1 MKRFFA
7 TFLICSL
14 AAPIFAL
21 EDEVTLQDNVQK
33 PEIIY
38 SKKPQKITGSLFIDN
53 AEDAQMIINK
63 QQESDVK
70 DLEKLWAATAE
81 KNQIIKFSL
90 QKLAIPEEQR
100 RIHSSLMA
108 KSLSALISGAS
119 MLPSFMGANYG
130 IQSASYAGARLANN
144 LINRENYNKMK
155 DSPLTDTE
163 MIELAGLIEE
173 LQDNI
178 VNSYYGY
185 KGSLLRLKEIRS
197 QMLLYNKNYNTA
209 LKLND
214 TLEIAVASALW
225 DSVKIKEAAEIEN
238 VKKYQALLER
248 YAGQKTV
255 KELELVQ
262 YNLDMAG
269 VDVKDLKTD
278 MKNIN
283 EVQKW
288 GSFLQFC

>member
-7 TFLICSL
+7 TLLISTL
-14 AAPIFAL
+14 MLPALAL
-21 EDEVTLQDNVQK
+21 EGEVTLEDNIQK

-53 AEDAQMIINK
+53 AEEAQMIINK

-119 MLPSFMGANYG
+119 MLPSFMGSNYAV
-130 IQSASYAGARLANN
+130 QSASYASARIANN
-144 LINRENYNKMK
+144 LINRENYNKLK

-163 MIELAGLIEE
+163 MIELATLIEE

-209 LKLND
+209 LDMND

-225 DSVKIKEAAEIEN
+225 DNVKIKEAAEIEN

-269 VDVKDLKTD
+269 VDVKDLKTKV
-278 MKNIN
+278 KNIN
-283 EVQKW
+283 EVKK
-288 GSFLQFC
+288 

>member
-1 MKRFFA
+1 MKRLIA
-7 TFLICSL
+7 TFLLSFL
-14 AAPIFAL
+14 ALPTCAF
-21 EDEVTLQDNVQK
+21 EGEVTLQDDVVK
-33 PEIIY
+33 HEIIY
-38 SKKPQKITGSLFIDN
+38 SKKPQKITGSLFINN

-70 DLEKLWAATAE
+70 DLEKLWVAAAE
-81 KNQIIKFSL
+81 KNPIIKFSL

-119 MLPSFMGANYG
+119 MLPSFMGSNYAV
-130 IQSASYAGARLANN
+130 QSASYAGARLANN
-144 LINRENYNKMK
+144 LLNRENYKKLNN
-155 DSPLTDTE
+155 SPLTDTE
-163 MIELAGLIEE
+163 MLELATLIEE

-178 VNSYYGY
+178 VNNYYGY

-197 QMLLYNKNYNTA
+197 QMLLYNKNYNAA
-209 LKLND
+209 LNMND

-248 YAGQKTV
+248 YAGQKAV

-278 MKNIN
+278 VRNIN
-283 EVQKW
+283 EVKKW
-288 GSFLQFC
+288 KNSF

>member
-7 TFLICSL
+7 TFLISAL
-14 AAPIFAL
+14 TLPVFAF
-21 EDEVTLQDNVQK
+21 EGEVTLGDNVQK
-33 PEIIY
+33 HEIIY
-38 SKKPQKITGSLFIDN
+38 SKKPQKISGSLFIDN
-53 AEDAQMIINK
+53 AEEAQMIINK

-119 MLPSFMGANYG
+119 MLPSFMGSSYAV
-130 IQSASYAGARLANN
+130 QSASYASARLANN
-144 LINRENYNKMK
+144 LINRENYNKLK

-163 MIELAGLIEE
+163 MIELATLIED

-209 LKLND
+209 LDMND

-225 DSVKIKEAAEIEN
+225 DNVKIKEAAEIEN

-248 YAGQKTV
+248 YAGQKAV
-255 KELELVQ
+255 NELELVQ

-269 VDVKDLKTD
+269 VDVKDLKTKV
-278 MKNIN
+278 KNIN
-283 EVQKW
+283 EVQK
-288 GSFLQFC
+288 

>member
-14 AAPIFAL
+14 ALPAFAFEGEITL
-21 EDEVTLQDNVQK
+21 DENVQK

-38 SKKPQKITGSLFIDN
+38 SEKPRKITGSLFINN
-53 AEDAQMIINK
+53 AEDAQMVINK

-119 MLPSFMGANYG
+119 MLPSFMGSNYA

-144 LINRENYNKMK
+144 LINRENYNKLK

-163 MIELAGLIEE
+163 MLELATLIEE

-209 LKLND
+209 LNMND

-262 YNLDMAG
+262 YNLDMTG
-269 VDVKDLKTD
+269 VDVKDLKTKV
-278 MKNIN
+278 KNIN
-283 EVQKW
+283 EVQK
-288 GSFLQFC
+288 